1 MIVCLLQCDSCQA
14 RGQIVFSG
22 VSSCTSASTSP
33 SSFRP
38 LKFHTHRQQK
48 MCRILP
54 PPQQPNMSGSLSH
67 HTLWMATPQSPV
79 QQVCSDEEAH
89 VPLPI
94 MAAHRLHGRTDGW
107 IDERTDGRVR
117 GWIYGWM
124 RSSLPRSRPSVATSV
139 RSSGVEVLHS
149 FHQ

>member
-67 HTLWMATPQSPV
+67 HTLWMATPQVLLLHATLLTHDSRVLCPNSLHYSPLLITPAPAPN
-79 QQVCSDEEAH
+79 DNEACPS
-89 VPLPI
+89 PL
-94 MAAHRLHGRTDGW
+94 LLGFQFK
-107 IDERTDGRVR
+107 
-117 GWIYGWM
+117 
-124 RSSLPRSRPSVATSV
+124 TSV
-139 RSSGVEVLHS
+139 
-149 FHQ
+149 